1 MGNKNRAWVEINIKN
16 ILENYNKFKSHVGKH
31 TKVMGIIKANG
42 YGHGSLEIGKALIKD
57 GCEYLGVAGIDECYE
72 LRDGGID
79 VNILLLNEVDD
90 EEIEKAV
97 KENITFTVFSVKK
110 AKLINEKSKD
120 KKSKVHIKLDTG
132 MNRVGLSYKKCV
144 EEIKEIY
151 KLENIEVEGMYTH
164 FATADEED
172 NTFTKKQFKRYK
184 EVVKKLED
192 EGIEVKIKHV
202 CNSAGTIM
210 QKEMHLDLVRV
221 GISLYGYYPSEEVD
235 KEVIKLKPSMVFKS
249 KIVHIKEVEAKE
261 GLSYGL
267 GSVSSSRRK
276 IGTVTVGYADG
287 YSRNLTNQGMVEIK
301 DKLVSV
307 VGKVCMDQ
315 ILIDLTDVEEVVIG
329 DEVILYGNKVS
340 VENISKKIDTINY
353 ETVCMVNRRVP
364 RIYNNGVNVNY
375 LV

>member
-172 NTFTKKQFKRYK
+172 DTFTKKQFKRYK

-221 GISLYGYYPSEEVD
+221 GISLYGYYPSDEVN
-235 KEVIKLKPSMVFKS
+235 KEVIRLKPSMVFKS

-261 GLSYGL
+261 GISYGL

-287 YSRNLTNQGMVEIK
+287 YSRNLTNQGIVEIK

-340 VENISKKIDTINY
+340 VENISEKINTVNY